1 MLGPGHRRL
10 AAPPHFSLA
19 PFIGAALGMLGWY
32 EAVTPLFLTAAALMG
47 LGLWLHLTEHHE
59 HGTRMRRSSTATRTC
74 MTSTTSTRTAL
85 TTLPGEPHTHW
96 HRHALV
102 RHAHPRYP
110 DIHHRHSHR

>member
-1 MLGPGHRRL
+1 L

-59 HGTRMRRSSTATRTC
+59 HAHVYDEHHQHAHGTDDPAGRAAHPGTGTR
-74 MTSTTSTRTAL
+74 
-85 TTLPGEPHTHW
+85 W
-96 HRHALV
+96 
-102 RHAHPRYP
+102 
-110 DIHHRHSHR
+110 